1 MNLTVELEKYGI
13 VRGSVQTFSG
23 LPAPEM
29 LEYLDL
35 VERPKTA
42 ALRLDGVAESQERPL
57 LFFVDESRLA
67 IPAEEQTVQLREIR
81 RSLACRGARTY
92 LARIL
97 PGKLYVVPVSLEDKM
112 PDWKM
117 YHAGTR
123 EASSFFSRLGLG
135 QYDGHGEPATP
146 DQVFKEMFNLLRVG
160 ADRLANHIDRSDV
173 LSLVGRALFFR
184 FLHDRQIITDQN
196 SDQIAPGASTLKT
209 CFDTVENSAATCGW
223 LDRTFNGDF
232 LRLSAGGGIDFFE
245 GAGRRTQGKVFDVLG
260 AILRGE
266 QPVGN
271 RHYQGRFDWGTFD
284 FAHIPVGLLSQV
296 YEKFVWTWAVEEAQ
310 ESSVHYTPRSIA
322 TTLVGEAFDNLPG
335 AREARVLDPACG
347 AGVFLVLA
355 FRRLYRELWTATN
368 RRPDTRAIRAIL
380 DKQLTGFD
388 ISDSALKMSALSLYL
403 TAIELDPDPVPPEK
417 LRFANLR
424 ESVLF
429 NCRPP
434 GAPETGVSV
443 GSLGSHL
450 GVRFDGKFDLVIGNP
465 PWTSLPKDITGHQV
479 AADFTKISKD
489 IIRRRGGADF
499 ADDYQNP
506 DSAPDLP
513 FVWKSTEWCRPDGRI
528 AMALPARIL
537 LKQEPVPTRARNTM
551 LELIEVNGIINGS
564 NLSNTNVW
572 PDMNQ
577 PFILLFARNRR
588 PKPGHAI
595 RFITP
600 HYDSDLNR
608 RGEVSIDS
616 KSAQPV
622 ELAATQEFP
631 WIWKALAVGTS
642 LDFDVVRKLIAAG
655 GRSLKAYWQDLE
667 LISGNGYQIKPKQPQ
682 QDASKL
688 FDLLDLDDTA
698 FSPFVVVS
706 KPLHNFAH
714 PTAFRPRQ
722 RALYDKPLVL
732 VKESP
737 GDDRT
742 KGWAL
747 LSDVDVAFNESFH
760 GYSAARHPDGDFLAR
775 YLHIFVH
782 SLLWMHYAL
791 LTSPKFGA
799 ERRKIYKSDLDD
811 FPIVPIT
818 ELAKNQRRE
827 VLALSKRLERGD
839 LTVFQD
845 LDKFISGLYGLDA
858 FDVEVIQDTMA
869 VCLPYK
875 ESRERACQPPSSLE
889 YERFRERLTS
899 LLTPFFNVLGLQ
911 LEVTLMDSA
920 GGRHRDLFRVFTL
933 STGGERHSPVGNDL
947 EKRVLQLVSETGA
960 TQVFLETER
969 GLNIGIINQYRYWT
983 PSRARLLAA
992 TILEDHASLFEE
1004 V

>member
-1 MNLTVELEKYGI
+1 MNLPSELQKYGI
-13 VRGSVQTFSG
+13 VRESVKTFGG
-23 LPAPEM
+23 LQAPDM
-29 LEYLDL
+29 LDYIDL
-35 VERPKTA
+35 VERPNA
-42 ALRLDGVAESQERPL
+42 AAPRLDGVAESQGRPL
-57 LFFVDESRLA
+57 LFYVDENRLA
-67 IPAEEQTVQLREIR
+67 IPAEDQRVQLREIR

-92 LARIL
+92 LARVL
-97 PGKLYVVPVSLEDKM
+97 PGRLCVVPVSLEYKI

-117 YHAGTR
+117 YLAGTR

-135 QYDGHGEPATP
+135 QYDGPGEPSKS
-146 DQVFKEMFNLLRVG
+146 DQVFKEMFDLLKEG
-160 ADRLANHIDRSDV
+160 AERLANHIDRSDV

-184 FLHDRQIITDQN
+184 FLQDRQIISDRN
-196 SDQIAPGASTLKT
+196 LDQIAPGASTLKD
-209 CFDTVENSAATCGW
+209 CFDTVENSAATCRW

-232 LRLSAGGGIDFFE
+232 LRLSAGGGIDFFD
-245 GAGRRTQGKVFDVLG
+245 GAGRRTKGEVFDVLG
-260 AILRGE
+260 AILRSD
-266 QPVGN
+266 QPVGD
-271 RHYQGRFDWGTFD
+271 RHYQGKFNWGTFD
-284 FAHIPVGLLSQV
+284 FAHVPVGLLSQV
-296 YEKFVWTWAVEEAQ
+296 YEKFVWTWAVEEARA
-310 ESSVHYTPRSIA
+310 SSVHYTPRNIA
-322 TTLVGEAFDNLPG
+322 ATLVGEAFDNLPN
-335 AREARVLDPACG
+335 AHEARVLDPACG

-355 FRRLYRELWTATN
+355 FRRIYRERWTATE

-417 LRFANLR
+417 LRFSNLR

-434 GAPETGVSV
+434 GTPETGVSV

-465 PWTSLPKDITGHQV
+465 PWTSLPKDTTGNQV
-479 AADFTKISKD
+479 ASDFTTISKD
-489 IIRRRGGADF
+489 VIRRRGGADF

-537 LKQEPVPTRARNTM
+537 LKQEPVPARARNTM
-551 LELIEVNGIINGS
+551 LELLEVNGIINGS
-564 NLSNTNVW
+564 NLSDTNVW
-572 PDMNQ
+572 PDMQQ
-577 PFILLFARNRR
+577 PFILLFARNCR

-600 HYDSDLNR
+600 QYDSDLNR
-608 RGEVSIDS
+608 RGEVRIDS

-622 ELAATQEFP
+622 DLAATREFP

-642 LDFDVVRKLIAAG
+642 LDVDVIRKLNAAAG
-655 GRSLKAYWQDLE
+655 RPLKAYWEELK
-667 LISGNGYQIKPKQPQ
+667 LISGNGYQIKRNQRQ

-688 FDLLDLDDTA
+688 FDLLDLDNTA
-698 FSPFVVVS
+698 LFPFVVE
-706 KPLHNFAH
+706 PEHLRRFAH
-714 PTAFRPRQ
+714 PTAFRPRD
-722 RALYDKPLVL
+722 RALYDGPLVL

-747 LSDVDVAFNESFH
+747 LSNADVAFNESFH
-760 GYSAARHPDGDFLAR
+760 GYSTARHSDGDFLAR
-775 YLHIFVH
+775 YLHLFVH
-782 SLLWMHYAL
+782 TQLRMHYAL

-799 ERRKIYKSDLDD
+799 ERRKVYKSDLDD
-811 FPIVPIT
+811 FPFVPISSLT
-818 ELAKNQRRE
+818 GNQRQK
-827 VLALSKRLERGD
+827 VISLSNRLERSD
-839 LTVFQD
+839 ITVFHD
-845 LDKFISGLYGLDA
+845 LDMFFGSLYGLDA

-875 ESRERACQPPSSLE
+875 ESRERACQPPSILQ
-889 YERFRERLTS
+889 YEGFRERLIS
-899 LLTPFFNVLGLQ
+899 LLAPFFKVLGLQ
-911 LEVTLMDSA
+911 LEVTLMDSGA
-920 GGRHRDLFRVFTL
+920 QYRDPFRVLTL
-933 STGGERHSPVGNDL
+933 SIGGKRHLPDGNDL
-947 EKRVLQLVSETGA
+947 EKRVLQLASETGA